1 MPAVDVVIP
10 CYRYGGVLP
19 VAVQS
24 VLSQD
29 GVDLRV
35 LVIDD
40 ASGDGSADVARAM
53 AADDD
58 RIEVREHSENRGY
71 IATFNEGVDEWAT
84 AEYVALLDA
93 DDALAPGAL
102 ARATHLLAAH
112 PEVGFAYG
120 RVKVWNGVTPVDGI
134 EEVPAHEVIH
144 DGRSWLRRRY
154 AQGFNCVSTPTVVM
168 RTSVQK
174 RVGGYDPN
182 LPHTADFQLWMRFA
196 LVSDVGYL
204 SGPYQALW
212 RDHETNMSR
221 GYDSAGGLPDL
232 RYRLRAFLSVLDL
245 AGDTLPDATALESQ
259 VRRSLGREAIHKAG
273 RAYADSSPS
282 SEETAAALIDFARA
296 TAGNLARLPEF
307 YPMQLRRA
315 LTPRQLVFARAAYRL
330 LSGQAI
336 RRRRRNRLRIRTGI

>member
-10 CYRYGGVLP
+10 CYRYGRELP
-19 VAVQS
+19 TAVQS
-24 VLSQD
+24 VLAQD

-35 LVIDD
+35 LIIDD
-40 ASGDGSADVARAM
+40 ASGDGSADIARTIA
-53 AADDD
+53 AADD
-58 RIEVREHSENRGY
+58 RVEVREHSENRGY
-71 IATFNEGVDEWAT
+71 IATFNEGVDEWAS
-84 AEYVALLDA
+84 AEYIALLDA

-102 ARATHLLAAH
+102 ARATQLLVAH

-120 RVKVWNGVTPVDGI
+120 RVMVWDGATPIDRI
-134 EEVPAHEVIH
+134 DEVPAHYVIH

-182 LPHTADFQLWMRFA
+182 LPHTADFQLWMRYA

-212 RDHETNMSR
+212 RDHATNMSR
-221 GYDSAGGLPDL
+221 GYDSDGGLPDL

-245 AGDTLPDATALESQ
+245 AGDSLPDAAALESQ
-259 VRRSLGREAIHKAG
+259 VRRNLEREAIHKAG
-273 RAYADSSPS
+273 RAYGDSTPS
-282 SEETAAALIDFARA
+282 SEEIAAALIDFARA
-296 TAGNLARLPEF
+296 NAGNLARMPEF
-307 YPMQLRRA
+307 YAMQLRRA
-315 LTPRQLVFARAAYRL
+315 LTPRQLMFARAAYRL
-330 LSGQAI
+330 LSGQGI
-336 RRRRRNRLRIRTGI
+336 RRRRRHRLRIRAGI